1 MYRHY
6 KPAHSGYLI
15 HWTGGKDIDAVHD
28 PDWPK
33 KHSSITTPAVTA
45 LYLERLKYILK
56 YGLWMTK
63 NPEDEFVKIGKIIKR
78 PYTARTC
85 FTELKLSAVRAH
97 AADYGRLG
105 IGFKRPFLFN
115 RLGAPMIYFHSDRK
129 NWFYP
134 PFSSNPTSN
143 IFTDYFACFLKH
155 MNEKSEDGTQQFKYY
170 DESEWRI
177 IYSDEIANKLKELNA
192 NTYSE
197 YFSKPSDVKND
208 KFQEYIK
215 QDGRVKPEYL
225 ISIKKEQWFCMI
237 IYPSLA
243 IKIEA
248 EADKEIRDLIEDI
261 KPTKPSNSKDDQNN
275 KPASLEKHSKPIEI
289 DLDACRNF

>member
-6 KPAHSGYLI
+6 NPVHSGYLI
-15 HWTGGKDIDAVHD
+15 HWTGKDIDKNSEWANE
-28 PDWPK
+28 
-33 KHSSITTPAVTA
+33 HSSKTTPAVTD

-63 NPEDEFVKIGKIIKR
+63 NPEDEYLEICNEKIKR

-85 FTELKLSAVRAH
+85 FTELKLSLVRAH

-105 IGFKRPFLFN
+105 IGFKRPFLFD
-115 RLGAPMIYFHSDRK
+115 RLGAPMTYYHPARK
-129 NWFYP
+129 NWFFP
-134 PFSSNPTSN
+134 PFFSNPTGDILS
-143 IFTDYFACFLKH
+143 DYFACFLKH
-155 MNEKSEDGTQQFKYY
+155 MTKKSEDGTLQYKYY

-177 IYSDEIANKLKELNA
+177 IYSDEIANKLKELNK

-197 YFSKPSDVKND
+197 YFSKPSDINDD
-208 KFQEYIK
+208 KFQEYIN
-215 QDGRVKPEYL
+215 QNGSVKPEYL
-225 ISIKKEQWFCMI
+225 IPIKDKWFCMI

-243 IKIEA
+243 VKIEA
-248 EADKEIRDLIEDI
+248 EANEEIQALLEHL
-261 KPTKPSNSKDDQNN
+261 KPTRPSNLKVGQNKN
-275 KPASLEKHSKPIEI
+275 PSPLEKYSKPIEI